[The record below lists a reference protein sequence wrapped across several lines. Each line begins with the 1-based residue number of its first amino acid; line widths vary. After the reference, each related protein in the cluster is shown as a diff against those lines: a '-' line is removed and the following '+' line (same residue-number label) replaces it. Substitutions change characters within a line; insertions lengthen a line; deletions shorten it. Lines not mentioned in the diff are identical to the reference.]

1 MCHGLVV
8 EELAVSA
15 VGEKTLEIMIYF
27 YILNWILIWV
37 NSDKGLPL
45 SHRILFGQV
54 FVDCE
59 RQIRGIISRNHTNV
73 RVTHVAIF
81 LRRGRT
87 GAFDLLLLNT
97 TFILL
102 DRLKKLAQ
110 MLSVEFLH
118 L

>member
-8 EELAVSA
+8 EELAVST

-59 RQIRGIISRNHTNV
+59 RQIRGIISH
-73 RVTHVAIF
+73 THVALF
-81 LRRGRT
+81 LRCGRT